1 MRMFPPF
8 RLLTDFEVKTGRN
21 TGKRW
26 PEYRVVE
33 SIKYWKKELPE
44 SDGNAPILHFALHVK
59 NKW

>member
-26 PEYRVVE
+26 PEYRVGE
-33 SIKYWKKELPE
+33 SIKYCQKELPVLE
-44 SDGNAPILHFALHVK
+44 MHPSYTLPYIVK